1 MMQKEI
7 PYKRILRLAL
17 ITTPLFGLF
26 GATPALVI
34 ANVEA
39 SRIPIGFMMVTLLTS
54 LFWLI
59 NISLLRI
66 NQKAL
71 PSKSNL
77 LRYAISILLVA
88 FLLVSLSTLLF
99 SHGIY
104 PIEIPKEIPLN
115 LIPKRIFIFPLIQAE
130 SINII
135 TIILLEVVLLQDQK
149 LQIQNENNLLK
160 VANLEAKHSN
170 LKQQLHP
177 HFLFN
182 SLSTLRS
189 LIKRSPEQAEEYLEK
204 LSAILRSSI
213 QSETQTTVPLTDELS
228 LGENYLLMQQVRFG
242 NALHYQIDI
251 PDSMHTSS
259 KVPAYSIQLLVEN
272 AIKHNILTT
281 NHPLHLQITGDLAQK
296 TISVKNNLQPKQVL
310 DESNG
315 FGLANLSERY
325 KLLGT
330 DAVQITKTEEEFKVT
345 IKAITDDSSNY

>member
-1 MMQKEI
+1 MEKEI

-26 GATPALVI
+26 GATPAMVI
-34 ANVEA
+34 ENAELN
-39 SRIPIGFMMVTLLTS
+39 RIPFGFVIVS
-54 LFWLI
+54 LITAMFWMI
-59 NISLLRI
+59 NIGLLHI
-66 NQKAL
+66 HQKFL
-71 PSKSNL
+71 PTKNNL
-77 LRYAISILLVA
+77 IRYAFSIVFVSIIIISI
-88 FLLVSLSTLLF
+88 SMIMI
-99 SHGIY
+99 SHNIY
-104 PIEIPKEIPLN
+104 PIEIPDNIPIN
-115 LIPKRIFIFPLIQAE
+115 LIPQRFFIFPLIQAE

-135 TIILLEVVLLQDQK
+135 TIVLLEVVLLQDQK

-204 LSAILRSSI
+204 LAGILRSSI
-213 QSETQTTVPLTDELS
+213 QSNTQTTVSLEDELILS
-228 LGENYLLMQQVRFG
+228 ENYLLMQQVRFG

-251 PDSMHTSS
+251 PSSLHSLS

-272 AIKHNILTT
+272 AIKHNVLTT
-281 NHPLHLQITGDLAQK
+281 NHPLHLQITGDPKQK

-315 FGLANLSERY
+315 VGLANLSERY
-325 KLLGT
+325 KLLGNE
-330 DAVQITKTEEEFKVT
+330 AVQINKTDKDFTVT
-345 IKAITDDSSNY
+345 IKAIIDDSRNH